1 MAMITQTMV
10 QPSSWIDSGIQI
22 QQVRGLSL
30 FKFTDDLQVRL
41 ETLLEKH
48 KDQTL
53 SEPET
58 AEFAGI
64 TELDRIFTL
73 MNARII
79 AESAMFS

>member
-1 MAMITQTMV
+1 MITQTIV

-30 FKFTDDLQVRL
+30 FKFTDDLQIRL

-73 MNARII
+73 INARII
-79 AESAMFS
+79 AESATLYQR

>member
-1 MAMITQTMV
+1 MITQTMV
-10 QPSSWIDSGIQI
+10 QPSSWIDSDIQI
-22 QQVRGLSL
+22 QQVRGLHL
-30 FKFTDDLQVRL
+30 FKFTDYLQTRL

-48 KDQTL
+48 KVQTL
-53 SEPET
+53 SETET

-79 AESAMFS
+79 AESAQPYDH